1 MRRGYICGAVMPLL
15 VFLFLH
21 VEPATSRGED
31 YLPSHPSRSVTIK
44 VSKSLKSVHNGK
56 ASDLNRDLA
65 LDGYS
70 LVNAACQTFVL
81 IEPLRQRLHFCFLTN
96 RHGRSPPLASL

>member
-1 MRRGYICGAVMPLL
+1 VLPLL
-15 VFLFLH
+15 LFLFLH

-31 YLPSHPSRSVTIK
+31 YLPSHPSRSVTVK
-44 VSKSLKSVHNGK
+44 VAKSLKSVHNGK

-70 LVNAACQTFVL
+70 LVDASCQTFVL
-81 IEPLRQRLHFCFLTN
+81 VEPLRQWLHFGYLTN
-96 RHGRSPPLASL
+96 RLGRSPPLSSL